1 MVLQVSNNHFSAPAG
16 YILVAQP
23 DVWLVMFTLL
33 SSRIL
38 RSSLQNCS
46 TAVWPPA
53 CTDGFFHPQ
62 HRTLHLSLFQHE
74 IPVSPDLQLLKITS
88 LSSTPPS
95 LFLWATTQGLT
106 DFFNLQE
113 NTGPV
118 YWCRS
123 QLLGPYSF
131 SVVMN
136 LCSSDVGELQFLCRH
151 SEYSKSWVALS
162 NFFLILLMP
171 TAVGWLS
178 FPWQPSSKMQG
189 WLRDFMILRAS
200 HL

>member
-1 MVLQVSNNHFSAPAG
+1 MDFSILNTGLCICLCSSMRFLSAQTCSFSRSPA
-16 YILVAQP
+16 YQALLPVCSYEPQLR
-23 DVWLVMFTLL
+23 VWQT
-33 SSRIL
+33 
-38 RSSLQNCS
+38 
-46 TAVWPPA
+46 
-53 CTDGFFHPQ
+53 
-62 HRTLHLSLFQHE
+62 
-74 IPVSPDLQLLKITS
+74 
-88 LSSTPPS
+88 
-95 LFLWATTQGLT
+95 
-106 DFFNLQE
+106 FFNLQE

-136 LCSSDVGELQFLCRH
+136 LCSSDIGELQFLCRH